1 MSTIDLARDTELG
14 MDPLNARLSAAQRE
28 IVEEELFSE
37 LIKEAGSFP
46 SAAAF
51 VSERKICIEAAKDLE
66 LTLELVD
73 IDGLSNTAEDSS
85 QESDSEEQSLCSLI
99 LHTFTLLLLRYH
111 RHQRALRRVLP
122 TSGQL
127 RPLGPG
133 SPLVLPHH
141 RPPAILAPIIS
152 LLQYRSFCL
161 SMRSDLDKARKG
173 LLNAGIPCIV
183 MFTGVGENPADVLSS
198 LDVRPPA
205 ALTQNEPSAGQNSW
219 LGLEVSGEALLWID
233 DRYSLRFTF
242 ASPTMLTLHLPH
254 ATLPITNLSTMR
266 RLLLAEIG
274 MRLLMGLKD
283 EGERTWGGRWSLDRL
298 DPQCTAE
305 WEVAS
310 LQLEIIFDD
319 EFRPKCIASIG
330 ETGPEGTT
338 STRVEEYMAVDN
350 AVSGT
355 GTESQTLKMW
365 FKSLGTSL
373 RVQ

>member
-1 MSTIDLARDTELG
+1 VL
-14 MDPLNARLSAAQRE
+14 RL
-28 IVEEELFSE
+28 F
-37 LIKEAGSFP
+37 IK
-46 SAAAF
+46 
-51 VSERKICIEAAKDLE
+51 
-66 LTLELVD
+66 VD

-133 SPLVLPHH
+133 SPLVLPHN

-183 MFTGVGENPADVLSS
+183 MFTGVGENAADVLSS

-205 ALTQNEPSAGQNSW
+205 ALTQNEPSASQNSW

-233 DRYSLRFTF
+233 DRFVSL
-242 ASPTMLTLHLPH
+242 
-254 ATLPITNLSTMR
+254 
-266 RLLLAEIG
+266 
-274 MRLLMGLKD
+274 
-283 EGERTWGGRWSLDRL
+283 
-298 DPQCTAE
+298 
-305 WEVAS
+305 
-310 LQLEIIFDD
+310 
-319 EFRPKCIASIG
+319 
-330 ETGPEGTT
+330 
-338 STRVEEYMAVDN
+338 
-350 AVSGT
+350 
-355 GTESQTLKMW
+355 
-365 FKSLGTSL
+365 
-373 RVQ
+373 